1 MKIIKFKYILC
12 LLSLALVFSC
22 EDDDALSAGNA
33 DPLNKTVI
41 DVPVTVSSPDLGI
54 GEGNLAK
61 FDVTVGQS
69 FPSDATITVRIDMD
83 NGNFTTGTAV
93 VTAGST
99 SASGTILVP
108 ADDSLMPATIISPN
122 SATIQAI
129 GILLDEPVAD
139 TLFRAES
146 NIFDLNVWAQS
157 QGVAGGLVVQMDW
170 NGAPAVDIDMYII
183 DAAFTAIFE
192 QAESGNRFEVD
203 TFGNTEHP
211 DGDYVVYT
219 RVFAPD
225 PLTEATPLSVL
236 LVRPNNVLESFSFT
250 VPAGTAAADGFL
262 PLVGFTKTTDA
273 ETGITSYSA
282 FSDVSTF

>member
-1 MKIIKFKYILC
+1 MKIINFKYIVC

-22 EDDDALSAGNA
+22 EDDDPISAGNA
-33 DPLNKTVI
+33 DPLNKIIV
-41 DVPVTVSSPDLGI
+41 DVPVTVSSPDVGI

-61 FDVTVGQS
+61 FDVTLGQS
-69 FPSDATITVRIDMD
+69 FASDATITVRIDMD
-83 NGNFTTGTAV
+83 NGRFTTGTTEV
-93 VTAGST
+93 PAGST

-139 TLFRAES
+139 TVFAADS
-146 NIFDLNVWAQS
+146 NVFDLNVWSQS
-157 QGVAGGLVVQMDW
+157 QEIDAGLVVQMDW
-170 NGAPAVDIDMYII
+170 NGAPAVDVDMYII
-183 DAAFTAIFE
+183 DAGFTAIFE
-192 QAESGNRFEVD
+192 QAESGDRFEVD
-203 TFGNTEHP
+203 LFGNAEHA

-225 PLTEATPLSVL
+225 PLTDDTPLSVL
-236 LVRPNNVLESFSFT
+236 LVKPDNVLESFSFT
-250 VPAGTAAADGFL
+250 VPAGTAAADGFI
-262 PLVGFTKTTDA
+262 PLVQFTKNTNA
-273 ETGITSYSA
+273 ETGVTSYTA